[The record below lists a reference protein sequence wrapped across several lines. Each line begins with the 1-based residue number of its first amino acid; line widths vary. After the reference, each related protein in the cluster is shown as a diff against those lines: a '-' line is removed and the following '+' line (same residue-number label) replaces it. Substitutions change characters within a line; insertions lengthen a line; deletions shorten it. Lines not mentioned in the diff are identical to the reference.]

1 MVFWEDDN
9 PVGILPGTIE
19 DRIVKFIGD
28 ERVTD
33 LADIMYFPDREEDI
47 IMTLAAKV
55 ASEEWHIDLFPLE
68 VNSPIVQ
75 HLPNYITDAR
85 IEESELSP
93 LLMLPDSWDGYLKNL
108 NGKQRHELRRKMK
121 KIDGVTVREME
132 PHQIDILFRL
142 MAASSKKKKEFLS
155 EEMRTFFTK
164 IVNSFSQKG
173 WLRFH
178 VTFVDASPLGALLSF
193 RFGDCIYLYNMGFDT
208 DFQHLSP
215 GIILIALDI
224 KSAIKEEVRYYD
236 FLRGAERYKFDL
248 GAERR
253 YTKRVRK

>member
-1 MVFWEDDN
+1 MVFWKDDN
-9 PVGILPGTIE
+9 PVGILPGTVE
-19 DRIVKFIGD
+19 NRMVKFIGD

-33 LADIMYFPDREEDI
+33 LIDIMYFPDCKEDI
-47 IMTLAAKV
+47 IMTLASKIT
-55 ASEEWHIDLFPLE
+55 SEEWHVDLFPLE
-68 VNSPIVQ
+68 MNSPIVQ

-93 LLMLPDSWDGYLKNL
+93 LLLLPDSWDEYLKNL
-108 NGKQRHELRRKMK
+108 NGKHRHELRRKMK
-121 KIDGVTVREME
+121 KIDGLVVREME
-132 PHQIDILFRL
+132 SQQIDILFRL

-155 EEMRTFFTK
+155 EEMRAFFTD

-178 VTFVDASPLGALLSF
+178 VTFVDSLPIGALLSF
-193 RFGDCIYLYNMGFDT
+193 RFGDCVYLYNMGFNT

-215 GIILIALDI
+215 GIISIALDI
-224 KSAIKEEVRYYD
+224 ELAIKEEVRYYD

-253 YTKRVRK
+253 YTKRVRR